1 MVYKTS
7 SPKIS
12 IYNTTRIFFYI
23 RMGVLFHF
31 GCTAVRLTRRLNWG
45 VKCFFPSRMDIYNRV
60 TAQGDKIRELKAAKA
75 EKEDILAAVEALKQL
90 KIEYEKET
98 GETYEKGKMPGE
110 GKPVSDKPASGGD
123 LVTPWDVQERIQI

>member
-1 MVYKTS
+1 
-7 SPKIS
+7 
-12 IYNTTRIFFYI
+12 
-23 RMGVLFHF
+23 
-31 GCTAVRLTRRLNWG
+31 
-45 VKCFFPSRMDIYNRV
+45 MDIYNRV

-123 LVTPWDVQERIQI
+123 LVTPWDVQDRIQIRYFRILTFYISYGDIFLKFLIIGF